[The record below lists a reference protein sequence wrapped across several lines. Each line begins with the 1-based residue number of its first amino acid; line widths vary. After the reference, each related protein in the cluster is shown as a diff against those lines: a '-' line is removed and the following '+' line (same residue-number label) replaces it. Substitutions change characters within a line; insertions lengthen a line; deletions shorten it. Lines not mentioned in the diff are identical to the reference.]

1 MGFRLRDQQVDER
14 HTYGTSADDDVIG
27 LNGVRNG

>member
-14 HTYGTSADDDVIG
+14 HTYDASADDEVIG
-27 LNGVRNG
+27 LDGARNG